1 MITII
6 RNSSVSQCAYLNLEI
21 MGLKARETIIS
32 FKIIFEMLFIFFFL
46 NKSLSIILLKKKKK
60 SKARLVSR

>member
-32 FKIIFEMLFIFFFL
+32 FKIIFEMLFIFFF
-46 NKSLSIILLKKKKK
+46 
-60 SKARLVSR
+60 